1 MLFIIAMSA
10 PFGWVL
16 IQQQVPN
23 QILKALMTL
32 SADPIMILLI
42 INLILLFL
50 GMFLE
55 TIAIMIITYP
65 ILAPVIAAIG
75 IDPIHF
81 GVIMVVNMMIGLVTP
96 PVGLCLFVV
105 SGIANVPIADIDQVW
120 VGLKVAR
127 QGQCLSVGE
136 DTITRLDGRAVRF
149 DFVGMM
155 SSEGF
160 KTCDPAM
167 MPVIA
172 EIQNKN

>member
-1 MLFIIAMSA
+1 MDELQTFETTMEKDVVIYVSIASGTKAATAIAGSSDELF
-10 PFGWVL
+10 
-16 IQQQVPN
+16 
-23 QILKALMTL
+23 
-32 SADPIMILLI
+32 DPG
-42 INLILLFL
+42 NDV
-50 GMFLE
+50 E
-55 TIAIMIITYP
+55 KTVEAVKIITGKS
-65 ILAPVIAAIG
+65 LRQAVE
-75 IDPIHF
+75 F
-81 GVIMVVNMMIGLVTP
+81 
-96 PVGLCLFVV
+96 
-105 SGIANVPIADIDQVW
+105 NVPIADIDQVW